1 MMLLFRSMFVFITIM
16 FSNCESVMNGYET
29 KLRGMITISAYFTHF
44 FSLIDGN
51 FVLINTL

>member
-1 MMLLFRSMFVFITIM
+1 MFVFITIM